1 MTKVTY
7 RKKTCLFSFIVL
19 EGLESILVGGMTA
32 NIWHKYRK
40 RLKFS
45 SHAESQE
52 NSERQ
57 IRHTGNDT
65 RLEVSKPASSDM
77 LS

>member
-7 RKKTCLFSFIVL
+7 RKNRLFGLMVL
-19 EGLESILVGGMTA
+19 EGLESILVGSMTA
-32 NIWHKYRK
+32 TFGTDTGRK
-40 RLKFS
+40 PEI

-57 IRHTGNDT
+57 SRHTGNDT
-65 RLEVSKPASSDM
+65 RL
-77 LS
+77 